1 MEATPLAQ
9 VLVVAVAT
17 YWTGE
22 LTVAPLA
29 GLVTVTVAVAKV
41 GAAVVSSARRQERIF
56 TGGGPRK
63 LP

>member
-29 GLVTVTVAVAKV
+29 GLVTVTVAKA

>member
-1 MEATPLAQ
+1 MAQ

-29 GLVTVTVAVAKV
+29 GLVTVTVANA
-41 GAAVVSSARRQERIF
+41 GAAVVRSRTRR
-56 TGGGPRK
+56 
-63 LP
+63 